1 MNITKLAI
9 KNNVVTFVLLGVMI
23 LAGISSFNQMSRDD
37 MPPFL
42 IRAVSIVTS
51 FPGASP
57 ERVEQLVTDKI
68 EKKVQ
73 EIPEIDYIKSES
85 RMGLSIVSVMIKE
98 NEYDLQP
105 IFDRVRRKVEE
116 AEQELPQEA
125 RKPNVKDELGD
136 VFGIIIGLT
145 AEGFSPSDLKDVA
158 EEIRDGLI
166 KLPNAAK
173 VEIQGEQDERVYID
187 YDNARLAEYGLSKK
201 IIEDKLA
208 STNILYSGGDFQ
220 IGDETIIVEPT
231 GNLRTIDELKK
242 VIVTQDKGKI
252 VYLGDITNIYKD
264 YVQPRDAITNING
277 KPGIAIAVNL
287 ISGGNIIQLGKE
299 VDAKLKEYRQVYPY
313 GIDIE
318 RVSSQDRV
326 VDESVQDF
334 IGNLGQSI
342 LVVLAVMLVFLGLRT
357 GIIVASLI
365 PLTIV
370 VTFMLMGFFDVGLNQ
385 VSLASLIIALGMLV
399 DNAIVVSESIMV
411 KMERGEKS
419 IDAAK
424 SSAQELFV
432 PLLISSLTTSAAF
445 LAFFLAE
452 SVMGEIMG
460 QIFIVVTCALLSSWL
475 LAMTIITMF
484 CVYFLKVKKQAVESG
499 GGIFGFINKYYRRFL
514 VWSLQNSIK
523 FIIGIVILFFIS
535 LKMFGFLSFTF
546 MPDSERAIVTVNI
559 ELPLGTSIDKTES
572 VVKEIERYMLDTV
585 YVNDER
591 KEGVTSWSS
600 YVKESAP
607 KYDMG
612 YSAPEASSNAAH
624 ILLSTTSGDI
634 NQFVIDKIDSF
645 VFNRFPDV
653 TAEVSRLAGAG
664 GGGDPVAIRIT
675 GKDPQKLFNI
685 VDTVKDKLRSIE
697 GTKTISDDWGM
708 RSKKLMVRINQ
719 TKAQLAGVTNEDIA
733 ISLQTI
739 LDGARVG
746 SFREKD
752 QSIPIILRN
761 ERWRTLNIDNIDS
774 VNVVSQQNGDSVPL
788 KQVADLEI
796 VWESAKILRR
806 DLYRTITATSDVKT
820 DYTADDV
827 NKILTPWLEEE
838 SKDWGVG
845 YGYEMGGE
853 SEDSAEAMM
862 AVANKL
868 PLSFFII
875 VLLLVGQFNSI
886 KKPLIILLTIPLG
899 LIGVIWGLLL
909 CGSYFG
915 FMAFLGIISLAGI
928 VINNAIVLIDR
939 IKIEKEEFNR
949 NDQDSI
955 VYAALQRM
963 RPILLT
969 TFTTSFGLIPLWIS
983 GGLMWQPMAI
993 GIIFGLLFATVLTL
1007 LFVPILYSKF
1017 FKVNFKNYSLG
1028 T

>member
-9 KNNVVTFVLLGVMI
+9 KNNVVTFAFLVVMI
-23 LAGISSFNQMSRDD
+23 FAGLSAFEQMPRDD

-42 IRAVSIVTS
+42 IRAINIVTS

-68 EKKVQ
+68 EKRIQ
-73 EIPEIDYIKSES
+73 EIPQIDYIESES
-85 RMGLSIVSVMIKE
+85 RMGVSIVTVFIKE
-98 NEYDLQP
+98 TEFNLQP
-105 IFDRVRRKVEE
+105 IFDRVRRKVED
-116 AEQELPQEA
+116 AERDLPQEA

-136 VFGIIIGLT
+136 VFGIIVGLT
-145 AEGFSPSDLKDVA
+145 SQDFTPAELEDVA
-158 EEIRDGLI
+158 DEIRDGFI

-173 VEIQGEQDERVYID
+173 VEIQGAQEERIYID
-187 YDNARLAEYGLSKK
+187 YDNARLSEYGLSKK
-201 IIEDKLA
+201 MVEGLLA

-220 IGDETIIVEPT
+220 VGDETIIVEPS
-231 GNLRTIDELKK
+231 GNLKTVEELKK
-242 VIVTQDKGKI
+242 VIVSQDEGRI
-252 VYLGDITNIYKD
+252 VYLGDVTNVYRG
-264 YVQPRDAITNING
+264 YVEPREAITSING
-277 KPGIAIAVNL
+277 KPGIAIAINL
-287 ISGGNIIQLGKE
+287 IAGGNIIQLGSE
-299 VDAKLKEYRQVYPY
+299 VDEKLEEYAQAYPY
-313 GIDIE
+313 GIEIE
-318 RVSSQDRV
+318 RVSSQDIV
-326 VDESVQDF
+326 VNESVQDF
-334 IGNLGQSI
+334 IGNLVQSVI
-342 LVVLAVMLVFLGLRT
+342 VVLIVMLVFLGLRT
-357 GIIVASLI
+357 GLIVASLI
-365 PLTIV
+365 PMTIIC
-370 VTFMLMGFFDVGLNQ
+370 TFVFMGQFGVGLNQ
-385 VSLASLIIALGMLV
+385 VTLASLIIALGMLV

-411 KMERGEKS
+411 RMENGQEA
-419 IDAAK
+419 IDAAV

-432 PLLISSLTTSAAF
+432 PLLVSSLTTSAAF

-460 QIFIVVTCALLSSWL
+460 NIFIVVTCALLCSWV
-475 LAMTIITMF
+475 LAMTMITML
-484 CVYFLKVKKQAVESG
+484 CVYFLKVKKPTNES
-499 GGIFGFINKYYRRFL
+499 GGIFGLINKYYQSL
-514 VWSLQNSIK
+514 LIWSLKNGKK
-523 FIIGIVILFFIS
+523 FIVGIVILFIIS
-535 LKMFGFLSFTF
+535 LKMFGLLPFTF

-559 ELPLGTSIDKTES
+559 ELPLGTTIDKTES
-572 VVKEIERYMLDTV
+572 VIKKVEEYMLDNL

-612 YSAPEASSNAAH
+612 YTAPEASSNAAH
-624 ILLSTTSGDI
+624 ILLNTTSGEV
-634 NQFVIDKIDSF
+634 NQAVIDKLDTFIFDH
-645 VFNRFPDV
+645 FPDV
-653 TAEVSRLAGAG
+653 KAEVSRLSGAG
-664 GGGDPVAIRIT
+664 GGGDPIAIRVT
-675 GKDPQKLFNI
+675 GKNPEKLFKI
-685 VDTVKDKLRSIE
+685 VDTIKDKLRGVE
-697 GTKTISDDWGM
+697 GSKNVSDDWGV
-708 RSKKLMVRINQ
+708 RVKKLLVKINQ

-746 SFREKD
+746 SFREAD
-752 QSIPIILRN
+752 QSIPIVMRDAQWKTIN
-761 ERWRTLNIDNIDS
+761 VDNIDS
-774 VNVVSQQNGDSVPL
+774 VNIYSQKGGNSVPL

-820 DYTADDV
+820 GYTAQDV
-827 NKILTPWLEEE
+827 SGEVLPWLKEE
-838 SKDWGVG
+838 SKQWGVG
-845 YGYEMGGE
+845 YSYNVGGE
-853 SEDSAEAMM
+853 SEDSGKAMK
-862 AVANKL
+862 AVADKL

-875 VLLLVGQFNSI
+875 VLLLIGQFNSI

-915 FMAFLGIISLAGI
+915 FMAFLGVISLAGI
-928 VINNAIVLIDR
+928 VINNAIVLLDR
-939 IKIEKEEFNR
+939 IKIEKEEFSR
-949 NDQDSI
+949 TDQESI
-955 VYAALQRM
+955 VFAALQRM

-1017 FKVNFKNYSLG
+1017 FKINFQDYKLVN
-1028 T
+1028 